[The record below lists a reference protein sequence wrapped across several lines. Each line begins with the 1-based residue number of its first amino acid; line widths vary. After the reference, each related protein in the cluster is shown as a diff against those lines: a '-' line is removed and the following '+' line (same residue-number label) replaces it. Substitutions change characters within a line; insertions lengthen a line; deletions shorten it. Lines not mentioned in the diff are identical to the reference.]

1 MSKTPNLQISHL
13 AAGQAQ
19 KHVAVNAGL
28 DMLDALVQ
36 LSVIEQQPQPPMELA
51 NEGDR
56 YIVSANASG
65 TWSRHEADIAVWR
78 AGNWDFHTPQEG
90 WRAWVTAYENELVFT
105 QGAWTPL
112 LTDLLVREVDRW
124 GINSTPDDTNRFAVK
139 SDAVL
144 LSHDDVTPGSGDI
157 RLSLNRSD
165 DTGVASLIYQT
176 GWSGRAE
183 IGLVGDGLSARVS
196 GDGQAWRD
204 AIVVDGQNGQVYMP
218 NTPNDDNLM
227 INGDFEIWQ
236 RGAMRP
242 ISSTGY
248 VRTADRFYGRA
259 LNTEGAGQ
267 ASRTVIDPQDVG
279 APPGAVHGY
288 LHEQTVGA
296 NVSPLIGQAVEG
308 VRRLAGRRLTLS
320 FYARASQV
328 LNVRAYFVQMF
339 GAGGSANNPFYNQL
353 AFSVSTEW
361 ALQSLSFDVPDV
373 AGKTVGVGDGV
384 RFELLLPTSTVFS
397 IEVAR
402 MKLQL
407 GDFATPL
414 RAAPLQLTL
423 EQCRRYF
430 HRYAS
435 QQNISDLAYV
445 MQSAPVESGA
455 GPYDYD
461 AELV

>member
-1 MSKTPNLQISHL
+1 MSQTPNLHL
-13 AAGQAQ
+13 SYLASGQAQ
-19 KHVAVNAGL
+19 KHVMVNSAL
-28 DMLDALVQ
+28 DVLDAVVQ
-36 LSVIEQQPQPPMELA
+36 LGVGSASFSDPPASPE
-51 NEGDR
+51 EGDR
-56 YIVSANASG
+56 YIV
-65 TWSRHEADIAVWR
+65 ADAPTAEWVGQVGRIAHWR
-78 AGNWDFHTPQEG
+78 AGEWVFYAPRSG
-90 WRAWVTAYENELVFT
+90 WRAYTEDTGKTLIFDGVVWVDQA
-105 QGAWTPL
+105 AML
-112 LTDLLVREVDRW
+112 LNPAMRVGVNTVA
-124 GINSTPDDTNRFAVK
+124 DDTNRFAVK

-144 LSHDDVTPGSGDI
+144 FSHDDVTPGSGDI

-165 DTGVASLIYQT
+165 DTGVASLIYKT

-430 HRYAS
+430 RRYAS